1 VQWLLWLAIAV
12 SMAGIAIPWKNLSTE
27 QLLWIPRVITTIQVL
42 PFIALSWLFIS
53 DSTNYDLVRL
63 YGGSEMPIAYRIS
76 AVWASREGPTLLWA
90 GLLGISGL
98 AFQGLGKGDSSILF
112 RRLVNG
118 TILTILSIALMMRPF
133 RLAQSSWR
141 GELNPLL
148 QTDLMVFHPPLV
160 FLFYSLC
167 IVVMLKAL
175 ATVLSND
182 EVDESQLREMVT
194 PPARVALAV
203 GTIGVGLGGLWAYT
217 VLDWGGYWAWDPV
230 ETASLL
236 PWLSLLLLLHLRVT
250 PGGKN
255 SGFVLPLAILPGW
268 FSIHATM
275 VTRANGVW
283 ASVHAFVS
291 EEVGSQSD
299 SALLRIIDLQNS
311 GVSGTEVITYLISL
325 VAILAITVA
334 VMVSRQAKIDSGE
347 NMQFANRFSLWM
359 ILVLPLSRLITVDL
373 FGAESSIIEQVP
385 TFILLVAVA
394 APLLAIMLPPEPAGS
409 KLFSD
414 REKAVSMSAVI
425 LLSLYINEPL
435 IATLLILLMLL
446 KASSD
451 KESEMIWTVAG
462 IVVTLTSVY
471 AYLIDVYA
479 AGIGLLI
486 FIWPLLIQDVED
498 GEEQTLKERILE
510 FSIRKT
516 QIRLSLFAPIV
527 IGGTFFTLT
536 WMLMIASVDGTSL
549 AMHEMFGAPLILLI
563 AAALATYSW
572 KDTVPEK
579 MVPLLLFGFII
590 IGIVVG
596 VLLDIPIVGDS
607 SSQFSDTIN
616 RGEVAWLLL
625 PILIVAIP
633 SVIRLAFDLY
643 QRTAKGYS
651 PAKMR
656 SALAHTAHVGILL
669 LLVGHIFTTTLIDRT
684 DPSHQVVLVQG
695 QQVSHEGYLLT
706 FDDWTVLSPEDAE
719 FNERFS
725 VGDGFLG
732 AKIDI
737 YNEEGILLESV
748 NPGMLRFDGSNSF
761 PRSEVDRYTSLSGD
775 TVFIFDWSQ
784 TQALGN
790 ASGIMD
796 GDSGDIGLD
805 RVRLTVYHLSG
816 SHLVWA
822 GWLIIVLSTL
832 GIAVTSIQRP
842 SRPISSI

>member
-1 VQWLLWLAIAV
+1 
-12 SMAGIAIPWKNLSTE
+12 
-27 QLLWIPRVITTIQVL
+27 
-42 PFIALSWLFIS
+42 
-53 DSTNYDLVRL
+53 
-63 YGGSEMPIAYRIS
+63 MPITYRIS

-90 GLLGISGL
+90 GLLGICGL
-98 AFQGLGKGDSSILF
+98 AFQGTGKEECSVLF

-118 TILTILSIALMMRPF
+118 TILTIFSIALMMRPF

-175 ATVLSND
+175 ATVLSD
-182 EVDESQLREMVT
+182 EKVDDVQLREMVT

-236 PWLSLLLLLHLRVT
+236 PWLGLLLLLHLRVT

-255 SGFVLPLAILPGW
+255 SGFILPLAILPGW

-291 EEVGSQSD
+291 EDVGAQSD
-299 SALLRIIDLQNS
+299 SAILRIMDLQNS

-325 VAILAITVA
+325 VVILAITVA
-334 VMVSRQAKIDSGE
+334 VMLTRQAKIDCVD
-347 NMQFANRFSLWM
+347 NLQFANRFSLWM
-359 ILVLPLSRLITVDL
+359 ILFLPLSWLISVDM
-373 FGAESSIIEQVP
+373 FGAESSLVEKLP
-385 TFILLVAVA
+385 TFMLLIAAA
-394 APLLAIMLPPEPAGS
+394 APLLAIMLPPNPAGS
-409 KLFSD
+409 KLFAN
-414 REKAVSMSAVI
+414 REKSISMAAII
-425 LLSLYINEPL
+425 LLSLYIDEPL
-435 IATLLILLMLL
+435 VATLLIILMLL

-451 KESEMIWTVAG
+451 KESEMVWTVAG
-462 IVVTLTSVY
+462 IVVILTSVY
-471 AYLIDVYA
+471 AYLIDVYVA
-479 AGIGLLI
+479 ATGLLI
-486 FIWPLLIQDVED
+486 FIWPLLVQDVED
-498 GEEQTLKERILE
+498 GEEQTLKERLME
-510 FSIRKT
+510 LSIRKT

-527 IGGTFFTLT
+527 IGGTFFSLT
-536 WMLMIASVDGTSL
+536 WMLLIASVDGTSL

-563 AAALATYSW
+563 ASALATYSW

-579 MVPLLLFGFII
+579 MVPLLLFGFIL

-596 VLLDIPIVGDS
+596 VFLDIPILGDS
-607 SSQFSDTIN
+607 NSQFSDSIN

-633 SVIRLAFDLY
+633 SLIRLAYDLY

-684 DPSHQVVLVQG
+684 DPAHQVVLVRG
-695 QQVSHEGYLLT
+695 QQVSHEGLQLT
-706 FDDWTVLSPEDAE
+706 FDDWTVLSPDDAE
-719 FNERFS
+719 FEERFS

-737 YNEEGILLESV
+737 YDEQGNFLDSV

-796 GDSGDIGLD
+796 IESGEVGLD

-832 GIAVTSIQRP
+832 GIATTSFQRP
-842 SRPISSI
+842 SRPISPI